1 MISSFKKRTCAVC
14 LLLSVLTL
22 CGCSRRDPASETLPV
37 STERITLPTAPI
49 VEETVPPTDPKDSVE
64 TLTAVLEAGEL
75 YTLAHYPNLKT
86 ADLTGSTCYEAIRD
100 FSEKHPE
107 IDIVFAVNVGQIEI
121 STLETAVTLSPD
133 SFDYPLL
140 MENLQYLPNL
150 ASISLPDCRLDA
162 NQVNT
167 LLDTYPQ
174 LTMDYT
180 VDLLGTVLD
189 NSITEL
195 DLTHMTSSQVEE
207 SLPKLGLL
215 TNLTDVKLSNS
226 LSMEDVAQLQDANP
240 NATFHYTFSLFGKT
254 LSTTDEEVS
263 YVEHS
268 IGNEGETQ
276 IRQALAILDN
286 CSRFLLDDCGLD
298 YEVLA
303 QIREDFRDGPKVV
316 WRIRFGVGDR
326 YTTVTDDDT
335 ILAVKNVTDKTCGPM
350 KYLED
355 VKYMD
360 IGHNEYLTDLSF
372 LAYMPKLEVLIASQS
387 AVTDISSIENCKNLI
402 WLELAYCGYLENIEA
417 VAGCENLKYLN
428 LSYTK
433 VKDLMPLDG
442 LPLERFVYL
451 KPKVSK
457 EEQEIFLAI
466 HPKDIC
472 ITVFYGYS
480 QPYGYG
486 WRYNDNGKTMFWY
499 YKDVVRE
506 VFGYDSIDAQ
516 VAAQKKAEGK

>member
-1 MISSFKKRTCAVC
+1 MVPTFRNVICIFCTLM
-14 LLLSVLTL
+14 LLLSLSG
-22 CGCSRRDPASETLPV
+22 CGGSDEETPPV
-37 STERITLPTAPI
+37 STERITLPTAPPETEAAPTETDPRES
-49 VEETVPPTDPKDSVE
+49 VEE
-64 TLTAVLEAGEL
+64 LAVVMDASEL
-75 YTLAHYPNLKT
+75 YMLEHYPNLKRV
-86 ADLTGSTCYEAIRD
+86 DLTGSTCYEAILH
-100 FSEKHPE
+100 FIEKNPH
-107 IDIVFAVNVGQIEI
+107 IDVTYTVSGHSVEI
-121 STLETAVTLSPD
+121 SNKESYATLAAG
-133 SFDYPLL
+133 SFDYALL
-140 MENLQYLPNL
+140 LENLQYLPQL
-150 ASISLPDCRLDA
+150 TTISLPGIPLNA
-162 NQVNT
+162 EQVNA
-167 LLDTYPQ
+167 LLTQYPQ
-174 LTMDYT
+174 LVMEYT
-180 VDLLGTVLD
+180 VEILGMTLGTD
-189 NSITEL
+189 TTTL
-195 DLTHMTSSQVEE
+195 DLSAMGSDKVEE
-207 SLPKLGLL
+207 TIPKLGLL
-215 TNLTDVKLSNS
+215 TNLTDVTLSNS
-226 LSMEDVAQLQDANP
+226 LSMTEVARLQDSNP
-240 NATFHYTFSLFGKT
+240 NATFHYRFTLFGQE
-254 LSTTDEEVS
+254 LSTTDEEVKFIK
-263 YVEHS
+263 HS
-268 IGNEGETQ
+268 IGNEGEDR

-286 CSRFLLDDCGLD
+286 CSRFLLDECGLD

-303 QIREDFRDGPKVV
+303 KIREDFRDGPKVV

-387 AVTDISSIENCKNLI
+387 AVTDISAIENCKDLL

-457 EEQEIFLAI
+457 EEQEIFLQI
-466 HPKDIC
+466 HPKDQC

-486 WRYNDNGKTMFWY
+486 WRYNDNGKTMFSY
-499 YKDVVRE
+499 YKDVIRV

-516 VAAQKKAEGK
+516 VAAQKKAEGKK